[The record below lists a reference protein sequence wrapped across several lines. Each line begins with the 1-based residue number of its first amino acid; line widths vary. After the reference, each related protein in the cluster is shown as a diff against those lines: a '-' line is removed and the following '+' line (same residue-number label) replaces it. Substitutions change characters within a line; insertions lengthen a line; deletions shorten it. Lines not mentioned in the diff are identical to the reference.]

1 MSSVFGSFQALT
13 NSTVGGGYLF
23 ALAVVCLLQYVTFL
37 TNRVRVQSL
46 SRKFEQ
52 QVTGLTVEMHE
63 LNRDRDFQRME
74 IAIMR
79 DVLSQTDYRRAI
91 LALLKRFIPNPDE
104 ACAAFLIV
112 DSTSEAP
119 PLVRGMNEET
129 VRALVLS
136 PELLQELQEHG
147 AVYWPMPTPGTCP
160 LLQAFSGCDRRKIR
174 TLTAVACT
182 DQQGILGVLITTNLL
197 PIAASQSDQLTLCT
211 RLLGSI
217 APTMRQTMELEQ
229 QAVHLQCTREMLEL
243 RQIADSKFDQPSR
256 MVERYLTR
264 LAQMLDA
271 ERVGLFLITQKR
283 PLTLQPSARCG
294 VQMQPGVL
302 DTWCAHE
309 ETLARQVVEA
319 GCLYSY
325 DIAQLKQV
333 GVTSLMGS
341 AVTSPLYHDG
351 TVIGALCVT
360 RRISDRPTP
369 SDRQLVS
376 WSAETLSHVIHRLRS
391 LQEIEKQAR
400 EDGLTGLSNRRT
412 FDLQL
417 AREIAAL
424 RDGSRLEFSLLLL
437 DIDRFKSV
445 NDKYGHLVGDEV
457 LRATAGVLREQRAR
471 MRSDEPA
478 HLARY
483 GGEELAVLLPGVGVN
498 GALRI
503 AETLRLAIAAQTIV
517 SQEAK
522 LKVTVSIGV
531 ATCPLHAHSAP
542 DLISAADAA
551 LYEAKSTGRNRVC
564 APTPVANELAGY

>member
-1 MSSVFGSFQALT
+1 MPTVFGSFQELSQ
-13 NSTVGGGYLF
+13 STVGGGYLF

-37 TNRVRVQSL
+37 TNRVKVQTL

-91 LALLKRFIPNPDE
+91 LALLKRFVPNPED
-104 ACAAFLIV
+104 ACAAFLMV
-112 DSTSEAP
+112 DTTSETQP
-119 PLVRGMNEET
+119 QVRGMNEET
-129 VRALVLS
+129 VRGLVLT

-147 AVYWPMPTPGTCP
+147 AVYWAMPTPVTCP
-160 LLQAFSGCDRRKIR
+160 LLQAFSGSDRRKVR
-174 TLTAVACT
+174 TLAAVACA
-182 DQQGILGVLITTNLL
+182 DQQGILGVLITSNLL
-197 PIAASQSDQLTLCT
+197 PIAASQSDQLMLCT

-217 APTMRQTMELEQ
+217 APTMRQTLELER

-243 RQIADSKFDQPSR
+243 RAIVDSKYDQPSR
-256 MVERYLTR
+256 MVDRYLTR

-271 ERVGLFLITQKR
+271 ERVGLFLLTQKR
-283 PLTLQPSARCG
+283 PILLQPTARSG
-294 VQMQPGVL
+294 VQLQPGVL
-302 DTWCAHE
+302 ETWQGHE
-309 ETLARQVVEA
+309 ETLAKQVIEA

-325 DIAQLKQV
+325 DTAQLKQA
-333 GVTSLMGS
+333 GIATLMGS

-351 TVIGALCVT
+351 TIIGALCVT
-360 RRISDRPTP
+360 RRSSERPTA
-369 SDRQLVS
+369 SHRQLVA

-400 EDGLTGLSNRRT
+400 EDGLTGLSNRRS
-412 FDLQL
+412 FDAQL

-424 RDGSRLEFSLLLL
+424 REGTRLEFSLLLL
-437 DIDRFKSV
+437 DLDRFKSV
-445 NDKYGHLVGDEV
+445 NDQYGHLVGDEV
-457 LRATAGVLREQRAR
+457 LRATAGVLREQRSR
-471 MRSDEPA
+471 MRSSEPA

-503 AETLRLAIAAQTIV
+503 AEAVRQAVAAQTIV
-517 SQEAK
+517 HQDLQ

-531 ATCPLHAHSAP
+531 ATCPLHAHSAA

-564 APTPVANELAGY
+564 APTPVASALTGD